1 MPNIYFTFNEANNLI
16 PWLNQVFDSIEPLQ
30 LKIQKLSMEIR
41 TLRQS
46 VYSNGGSNK
55 VNEIVNRES
64 VIAATSKIIE
74 AQVKEIQESGIIV
87 RNILQG
93 LVDFP
98 YILEKR
104 EVYLCWIR
112 GETQIGFFHETNT
125 GYADRQSLI

>member
-1 MPNIYFTFNEANNLI
+1 M
-16 PWLNQVFDSIEPLQ
+16 FDSIEPLQ

-55 VNEIVNRES
+55 ENEIGNLES
-64 VIAATSKIIE
+64 VIAETSKIIE

-98 YILEKR
+98 YILEER